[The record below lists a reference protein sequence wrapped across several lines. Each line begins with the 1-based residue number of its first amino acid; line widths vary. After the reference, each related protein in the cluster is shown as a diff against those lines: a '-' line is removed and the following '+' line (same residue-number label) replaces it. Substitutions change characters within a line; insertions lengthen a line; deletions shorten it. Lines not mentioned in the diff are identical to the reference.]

1 MNSSRNI
8 TLGFTLAVAVTAW
21 FTLRSIRKSHA
32 YQNLKSVIVI
42 GDSQVKRNLG
52 QAFKD
57 QFSEIDVKFFG
68 KEGATHIEY
77 LNNPELQNSVQTLG
91 CADLIIIQLGDN
103 GVSANVKKITEFV
116 EWIKNQCPSA
126 SIVWMGPMRAV
137 NPTISSYY
145 VSNDPSNPRY
155 LPTYNQTRQVWDTRL
170 RTALQNT
177 DVQYIS
183 NFELQSIQ
191 PVSSPFSNQRRGD
204 GIHLAKDSA
213 DELARLV
220 KTQIIESTRG

>member
-1 MNSSRNI
+1 MK
-8 TLGFTLAVAVTAW
+8 LGLTLAVAATAW
-21 FTLRSIRKSHA
+21 FTIRSVRKSHA
-32 YQNLKSVIVI
+32 YQTPKSLIVI
-42 GDSQVKRNLG
+42 GDSQVKRHLG

-57 QFSEIDVKFFG
+57 QFSELDVKFFG

-77 LNNPELQNSVQTLG
+77 LESPELQNAVRTLG

-103 GVSANVKKITEFV
+103 GVSANVKKVSEFV
-116 EWIKNQCPSA
+116 ELIKNQCPSA

-137 NPTISSYY
+137 NPTVNSYY
-145 VSNDPSNPRY
+145 VSEDPESPRY
-155 LPTYNQTRQVWDTRL
+155 LPTYNRTRQIWDNRL

-183 NFELQSIQ
+183 NFELQSSQ

-204 GIHLAKDSA
+204 GIHLTKDSA

-220 KTQIIESTRG
+220 RNQVLENTRG